1 MFSYFANFIKT
12 GNPNDGK
19 LPDWPAA
26 KKTEADPPVM
36 NINTETK
43 LVNAVN
49 DARYEFLDKAYS
61 NK

>member
-26 KKTEADPPVM
+26 KKEDANPPVM

-43 LVNAVN
+43 LVNALN
-49 DARYEFLDKAYS
+49 DARYVFLDKAYS